1 MNKNLFPTLAA
12 GLILCSGMASAYTLT
27 KFKSSPAVRLNT
39 PVLPDSLQKENAFS
53 AEQLLGARTP
63 LTLRDE
69 MAEWTTVVPDTSGRV
84 ILPKASGKPELRT
97 YTTRL
102 RATEFAKGKLVLKST
117 SMGDVLVNGVSVAK
131 KSVADSIPAEAS
143 GAVTLNPEADYEI
156 QLNIVSMPDDKS
168 APDFRLEFV
177 PDKDFE
183 DVKLAD
189 GPDIGRRFST
199 RLTMTDRKSVV

>member
-69 MAEWTTVVPDTSGRV
+69 MADWTTVVNVFRCPDR
-84 ILPKASGKPELRT
+84 RQ
-97 YTTRL
+97 
-102 RATEFAKGKLVLKST
+102 
-117 SMGDVLVNGVSVAK
+117 VSHPRSLCREQTPV
-131 KSVADSIPAEAS
+131 
-143 GAVTLNPEADYEI
+143 
-156 QLNIVSMPDDKS
+156 
-168 APDFRLEFV
+168 
-177 PDKDFE
+177 
-183 DVKLAD
+183 
-189 GPDIGRRFST
+189 
-199 RLTMTDRKSVV
+199 